1 MAIKAMD
8 IIFILDR
15 VQSERIAKHIVNKQM
30 TILKERKLN
39 YKPKYKINIYGST
52 LI

>member
-15 VQSERIAKHIVNKQM
+15 VQSEKIAKHVVNKQM

-39 YKPKYKINIYGST
+39 KPKHKINIYGS
-52 LI
+52 IFI